1 MNVCP
6 PDGASASTTV
16 PAITPGTPGC
26 TPGTAADIPA
36 GWPAGKAYYYHTSVG
51 PLAAGGSPA
60 FANSGLLYFTD
71 NSGNSIYHGGTL
83 QISERIKNFSLNANY
98 TLSHT
103 LDDGTFTTFV
113 STPQD
118 LYDRAAERA
127 NSNQDIRHRFITNFT
142 ADGPKDSF
150 LRKFSFSSI
159 ITLQSGR
166 PFTEFVGFDANGDT
180 NPVTDRV
187 GDEPRNSYYGDHLY
201 SWDLRLS
208 RYFEIKEK
216 LRVDLMVD
224 AFNVLN
230 RPNVDEVTSVYGAAV
245 FCGSGPQPMHYK
257 DSGTAATQ
265 AQAIAF
271 DTGTGPPTCPL
282 SLGLTPAPPVPN
294 ALFGTPRTMLNPRQ
308 FQFAA
313 KFSF

>member
-1 MNVCP
+1 M
-6 PDGASASTTV
+6 
-16 PAITPGTPGC
+16 
-26 TPGTAADIPA
+26 
-36 GWPAGKAYYYHTSVG
+36 
-51 PLAAGGSPA
+51 
-60 FANSGLLYFTD
+60 LYFTD

-216 LRVDLMVD
+216 LRLDLMVD

>member
-1 MNVCP
+1 
-6 PDGASASTTV
+6 
-16 PAITPGTPGC
+16 
-26 TPGTAADIPA
+26 
-36 GWPAGKAYYYHTSVG
+36 
-51 PLAAGGSPA
+51 
-60 FANSGLLYFTD
+60 LLYFTD
-71 NSGNSIYHGGTL
+71 NSGNSIYHGLTL
-83 QISERIKNFSLNANY
+83 QVSERIKNFTLSANY
-98 TLSHT
+98 TFSHT

-127 NSNQDIRHRFITNFT
+127 NSNQDVRHRFITNFT
-142 ADGPKDSF
+142 AEGPKDSF
-150 LRKFSFSSI
+150 LRKFAFSSI
-159 ITLQSGR
+159 ITLQTGR
-166 PFTEFVGFDANGDT
+166 PFTDFVGFDANGDT

-187 GDEPRNSYYGDHLY
+187 GLEPRNSYYGDQLY

-208 RYFEIKEK
+208 RYFQIRER
-216 LRVDLMVD
+216 LRLDLMVD

-230 RPNVDEVTSVYGAAV
+230 RANVDEVTSVYGAAV
-245 FCGSGPQPMHYK
+245 FCGSGPVPMRYK
-257 DSGTAATQ
+257 DAGTIATQ
-265 AQAIAF
+265 QEAIAF

-282 SLGLTPAPPVPN
+282 TGLGLTPAPPAPN